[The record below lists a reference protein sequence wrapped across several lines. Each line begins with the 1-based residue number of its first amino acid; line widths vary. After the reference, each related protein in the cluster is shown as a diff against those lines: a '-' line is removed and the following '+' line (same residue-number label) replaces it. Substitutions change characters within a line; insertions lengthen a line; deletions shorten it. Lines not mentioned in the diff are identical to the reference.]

1 MAARP
6 PLPGCSQPAAP
17 GLRLVRAEGFEP
29 ACELAAG
36 GRDDFLRRF
45 SVLLIDDAGARRGG
59 LGRVARALNARGE
72 SFAVKTLALPGE
84 AGVAG
89 VAGDPS
95 RHGELLA
102 RAFDE
107 EYEAHRR
114 LSGLRGLP
122 RLYGRGLVD
131 GSPALIMEWVAGE
144 TLEHAARTL
153 AVDDEGRLSPLTAA
167 RLARD
172 LFDLV
177 ASMGQVEGGFAHR
190 DLSPA
195 NVMVCTAHLS
205 LADQVEEGAF
215 DLRVVDFGSSALADR
230 RDTSLTEGFGTP
242 RGATPDY
249 APPEMLTDDVPQ
261 APDARVSPA
270 VDVYAAAGVA
280 YRLVSGRLPFDLG
293 AQGEVRSPYRCKTEA
308 VPASLVAAHGAAAD
322 PASVLR
328 REPEVTAALATSLG
342 QTRPHLGEEALR
354 AALEAVDSQLGDLI
368 LPCLAVDQAARPSA
382 ADVRDGLAG
391 FCRRYV
397 GDVRRALAGEP
408 PCPAALTA
416 PAR

>member
-1 MAARP
+1 MAACP
-6 PLPGCSQPAAP
+6 PLSGCPEPASP
-17 GLRLVRAEGFEP
+17 GLRLVRVEGFEP
-29 ACELAAG
+29 ACGPAAG

-45 SVLLIDDAGARRGG
+45 SVLLVDDACARRGG
-59 LGRVARALNARGE
+59 LGRVAHALNARGE

-84 AGVAG
+84 AG

-107 EYEAHRR
+107 EYEAHCR

-144 TLEHAARTL
+144 TLEHAARAL

-215 DLRVVDFGSSALADR
+215 DLRVIDFGSSALADR

-242 RGATPDY
+242 RRATPDY

-270 VDVYAAAGVA
+270 VDVYAAAGIA
-280 YRLVSGRLPFDLG
+280 YRLASGRPPFDLG
-293 AQGEVRSPYRCKTEA
+293 AQGEVRSPYRRKTED
-308 VPASLVAAHGAAAD
+308 VPTPLVAAHGAAAD

-328 REPEVTAALATSLG
+328 REPELAAALG
-342 QTRPHLGEEALR
+342 QARPHLGEGALR
-354 AALEAVDSQLGDLI
+354 AALEAVDSRLGDLI

-382 ADVRDGLAG
+382 ADVRDGLAE
-391 FCRRYV
+391 FCRRYA

-408 PCPAALTA
+408 PRPAALTI

>member
-1 MAARP
+1 MAVRP
-6 PLPGCSQPAAP
+6 PFPGCPEPASP
-17 GLRLVRAEGFEP
+17 GLRLVRVEGFEP
-29 ACELAAG
+29 ACGPAAG

-45 SVLLIDDAGARRGG
+45 SVLLVDDACARRGG
-59 LGRVARALNARGE
+59 LGRVTHALNARGE

-84 AGVAG
+84 AG

-107 EYEAHRR
+107 EYEAHCR

-131 GSPALIMEWVAGE
+131 GSPALIMEWVTGE
-144 TLEHAARTL
+144 TLEHAARAL

-215 DLRVVDFGSSALADR
+215 DLRVIDFGSSALADR

-242 RGATPDY
+242 RRATPDY

-270 VDVYAAAGVA
+270 VDVYAAAGIA
-280 YRLVSGRLPFDLG
+280 YRLASGRPPFDLG
-293 AQGEVRSPYRCKTEA
+293 AQGEVRSPYRRKTEDA
-308 VPASLVAAHGAAAD
+308 LAPLVAAHGAAAD

-328 REPEVTAALATSLG
+328 REPELAAALG
-342 QTRPHLGEEALR
+342 QACLPLGEEVLR

-382 ADVRDGLAG
+382 ADVRDGLAE
-391 FCRRYV
+391 FCRRYA

-408 PCPAALTA
+408 PRPAALTI